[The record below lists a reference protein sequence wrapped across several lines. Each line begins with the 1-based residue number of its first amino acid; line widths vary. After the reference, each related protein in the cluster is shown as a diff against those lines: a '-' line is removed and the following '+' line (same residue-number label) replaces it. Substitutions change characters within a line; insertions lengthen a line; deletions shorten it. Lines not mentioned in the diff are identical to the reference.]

1 MMKKAYEISGAEL
14 EVMQILWEHGN
25 AMRVQEVCDELLE
38 GKWEYRTVATLLL
51 RMKEKGAVKCHK
63 ENNVNYY
70 TPLLEK
76 EAYTKS
82 QTKSFV
88 QRLYNGSVKDLAV
101 SLFKSDE
108 MTKDDIEEIR
118 RLFDL

>member
-1 MMKKAYEISGAEL
+1 MKA
-14 EVMQILWEHGN
+14 
-25 AMRVQEVCDELLE
+25 QEVCDELPE

-51 RMKEKGAVKCHK
+51 RMKEKGAVMCHK

-70 TPLLEK
+70 TPIIEH

-88 QRLYNGSVKDLAV
+88 QKLYNGSVKDLAV

-108 MTKDDIEEIR
+108 MTEDDIDEIR
-118 RLFDL
+118 KIFDL

>member
-1 MMKKAYEISGAEL
+1 MKKFVEISGAEL
-14 EVMQILWEHGN
+14 EVMQILWKN
-25 AMRVQEVCDELLE
+25 NRAMRVQEVCDELPK

-51 RMKEKGAVKCHK
+51 RMEKKGAVECRK
-63 ENNVNYY
+63 ENKVNCY
-70 TPLLEK
+70 TSVLDR

-88 QRLYNGSVKDLAV
+88 QKLYNGSVKDLAV

-108 MTKDDIEEIR
+108 MSEEDIDEIR
-118 RLFDL
+118 KMFDL

>member
-1 MMKKAYEISGAEL
+1 MKKTHEISVAEL
-14 EVMQILWEHGN
+14 EVMQILWKHN
-25 AMRVQEVCDELLE
+25 KSMKVQEIFDCSPI

-51 RMKEKGAVKCHK
+51 RLKEKGAVECRK
-63 ENNVNYY
+63 ENKINYY
-70 TPLLEK
+70 TPILSR

-88 QRLYNGSVKDLAV
+88 QKLYNGSVKNLAV

-108 MTKDDIEEIR
+108 LSKDDIDEIR
-118 RLFDL
+118 KMFDL

>member
-1 MMKKAYEISGAEL
+1 MKKVYEISGAEL
-14 EVMQILWEHGN
+14 EVMQILWKHSK
-25 AMRVQEVCDELLE
+25 AMKVQDVCDELPD

-51 RMKEKGAVKCHK
+51 RMKEKGAVECHK
-63 ENNVNYY
+63 ENKVNYY
-70 TPLLEK
+70 TPLLNK

-88 QRLYNGSVKDLAV
+88 QKLYNGSVKDLAV

-108 MTKDDIEEIR
+108 MTKDEIDEIR
-118 RLFDL
+118 KMFDL